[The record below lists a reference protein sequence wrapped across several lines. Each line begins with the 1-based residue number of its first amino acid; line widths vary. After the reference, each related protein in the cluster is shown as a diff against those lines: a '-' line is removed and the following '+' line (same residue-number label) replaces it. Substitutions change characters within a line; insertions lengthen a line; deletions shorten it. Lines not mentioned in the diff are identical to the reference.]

1 MTHFIQR
8 VFAGRSFYRSL
19 VTAASGASRRDLAG
33 NLIDRA
39 ALNKVVNA
47 EAREEVINN
56 RSPNF
61 TGCSV
66 TEHPTCGRSFIHGK
80 PVPFSEVNG
89 TLLSSIDF
97 IIHVRIISVE
107 NKRRFL

>member
-1 MTHFIQR
+1 MTRFIQR
-8 VFAGRSFYRSL
+8 VFAFFLPIVGK
-19 VTAASGASRRDLAG
+19 TAASRASRRDLAG

-80 PVPFSEVNG
+80 PVPFSEVNA
-89 TLLSSIDF
+89 TLLSSTE
-97 IIHVRIISVE
+97 ISTLE
-107 NKRRFL
+107 